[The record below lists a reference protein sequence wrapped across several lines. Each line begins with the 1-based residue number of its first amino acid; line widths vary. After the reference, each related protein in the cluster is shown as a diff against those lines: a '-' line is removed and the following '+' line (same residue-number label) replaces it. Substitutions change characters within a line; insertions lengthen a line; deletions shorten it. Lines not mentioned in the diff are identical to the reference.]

1 MFVLLLDVGQMLVV
15 LLDTVQMLVVLL
27 DTVQMLVVLLNTA
40 QMLVVF
46 RRKDRTF
53 QTRAVNSP
61 THKYTPHVYT
71 SIVTNSLL
79 VFEKRGCEWPRKFGF
94 MIRIEIKFVFYEDSK
109 YHL

>member
-1 MFVLLLDVGQMLVV
+1 
-15 LLDTVQMLVVLL
+15 
-27 DTVQMLVVLLNTA
+27 
-40 QMLVVF
+40 MLVVF

-53 QTRAVNSP
+53 QTKAVNSL

-79 VFEKRGCEWPRKFGF
+79 VFEKQRREWPRQFGF

-109 YHL
+109 YQM